1 VEIPREGDCG
11 VRSKPRDRS
20 PGPDRRLRSETRPQ
34 RGTWGSGRIVLT
46 ATDFCSQGGR
56 PDGERDRNDVQTPA
70 PAGFAS
76 LRKCERS
83 AKFREIWFP
92 SDRARLRAPGG
103 PAGPAG
109 PVTRRFSQPSEDP
122 RGSSG
127 VDPSLRHPPAV
138 VSGPRPLTPPTHSA
152 KPLRQLTPPSHS
164 ANPLRQPTPPTHS
177 ANPLRQPT
185 PPARH
190 RQHQSASPLRQ
201 LDSAKPETA
210 NSKSANPSAPSH
222 YSCGSFL
229 KSRCLLLGSLSS
241 GDELRLRMLGP

>member
-164 ANPLRQPTPPTHS
+164 ANPLRQPTPPAHS

-185 PPARH
+185 PPTHSANPLRQPDTANTSPPTPV
-190 RQHQSASPLRQ
+190 RQHQSANTLCQ
-201 LDSAKPETA
+201 A
-210 NSKSANPSAPSH
+210 
-222 YSCGSFL
+222 
-229 KSRCLLLGSLSS
+229 
-241 GDELRLRMLGP
+241 

>member
-1 VEIPREGDCG
+1 MEIPREGDCG

-127 VDPSLRHPPAV
+127 VDPSLHHPPAV
-138 VSGPRPLTPPTHSA
+138 VSGPRPLTPPSPH
-152 KPLRQLTPPSHS
+152 RQAHT
-164 ANPLRQPTPPTHS
+164 ANPHRQPTPPTHS

-185 PPARH
+185 PPTH
-190 RQHQSASPLRQ
+190 
-201 LDSAKPETA
+201 
-210 NSKSANPSAPSH
+210 SANPTPPSPRLPIRRAPTQVRQVITRVEVS
-222 YSCGSFL
+222 
-229 KSRCLLLGSLSS
+229 
-241 GDELRLRMLGP
+241 

>member
-1 VEIPREGDCG
+1 VEIPRERVCG

-109 PVTRRFSQPSEDP
+109 PVTRRFSPPSEDP

-138 VSGPRPLTPPTHSA
+138 VSGPRPLTPPSPH
-152 KPLRQLTPPSHS
+152 RQAHTASPHRQPTPPAHT

-185 PPARH
+185 PPTHSANPLRQPDTANTSPPTPV
-190 RQHQSASPLRQ
+190 RQHQSANTLCQ
-201 LDSAKPETA
+201 A
-210 NSKSANPSAPSH
+210 
-222 YSCGSFL
+222 
-229 KSRCLLLGSLSS
+229 
-241 GDELRLRMLGP
+241 

>member
-1 VEIPREGDCG
+1 

-103 PAGPAG
+103 PAGPTG
-109 PVTRRFSQPSEDP
+109 PVTRSFSQPSEDP

-127 VDPSLRHPPAV
+127 VDPSLHHPPAV
-138 VSGPRPLTPPTHSA
+138 VSGPRPLTPPSPH
-152 KPLRQLTPPSHS
+152 RQPTPPAHTASPH
-164 ANPLRQPTPPTHS
+164 RQPTPPTHS
-177 ANPLRQPT
+177 ANPLRQP
-185 PPARH
+185 
-190 RQHQSASPLRQ
+190 
-201 LDSAKPETA
+201 DSAKPETA